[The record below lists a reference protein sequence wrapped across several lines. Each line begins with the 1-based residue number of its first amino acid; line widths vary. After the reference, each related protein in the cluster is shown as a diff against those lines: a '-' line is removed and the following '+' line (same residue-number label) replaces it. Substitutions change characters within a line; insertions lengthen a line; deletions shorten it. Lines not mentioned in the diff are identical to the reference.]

1 LTGIASCFLQTQ
13 TIGSSQAGFIADDFD
28 RSSSSFTLST
38 SQSTYPSIMADEKYG
53 AEQREYANPPM
64 QEKMSAGRYMA
75 TRVTTLKP
83 AMAKVQNPIALLRL
97 LNLQQWMFFLV
108 AFFAWS
114 WDAFDFFTV
123 SLTVEDL
130 AESFGKTKKGE
141 FKKP

>member
-1 LTGIASCFLQTQ
+1 MSLHRQLLFSRRRQSAPLTQDSSLTTFIFLL
-13 TIGSSQAGFIADDFD
+13 
-28 RSSSSFTLST
+28 RSTTFST
-38 SQSTYPSIMADEKYG
+38 CNFGPHLIMADEKYG
-53 AEQREYANPPM
+53 AEQREYAPPM
-64 QEKMSAGRYMA
+64 QEKTSVGRYFA

-130 AESFGKTKKGE
+130 AESFGKSKKGKSE
-141 FKKP
+141 RT

>member
-1 LTGIASCFLQTQ
+1 
-13 TIGSSQAGFIADDFD
+13 
-28 RSSSSFTLST
+28 
-38 SQSTYPSIMADEKYG
+38 MADEKYG
-53 AEQREYANPPM
+53 AEQREYAHPPM

-108 AFFAWS
+108 AFFAWT

-123 SLTVEDL
+123 SLTVENL
-130 AESFGKTKKGE
+130 AESFGKTKKG
-141 FKKP
+141 KPENIE

>member
-1 LTGIASCFLQTQ
+1 
-13 TIGSSQAGFIADDFD
+13 
-28 RSSSSFTLST
+28 
-38 SQSTYPSIMADEKYG
+38 MADEKYG
-53 AEQREYANPPM
+53 AEQREYASPPM

-75 TRVTTLKP
+75 TRFTTLKP

-130 AESFGKTKKGE
+130 AESFGKTKKG
-141 FKKP
+141 KYTDL